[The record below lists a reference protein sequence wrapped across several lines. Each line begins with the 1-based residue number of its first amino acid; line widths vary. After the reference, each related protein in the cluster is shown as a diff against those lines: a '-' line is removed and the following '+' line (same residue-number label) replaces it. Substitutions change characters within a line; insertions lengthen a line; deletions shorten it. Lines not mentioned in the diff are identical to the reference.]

1 MGINFYYD
9 AEVVRIS
16 LDETVSEQD
25 LKRHLTV
32 FEKVSG
38 KQAKL
43 SDESTG
49 LKADALRKTEYLTH
63 LGVQP
68 LPK

>member
-25 LKRHLTV
+25 LKDILTV
-32 FEKVSG
+32 FEKSIR
-38 KQAKL
+38 
-43 SDESTG
+43 
-49 LKADALRKTEYLTH
+49 KAGEAF
-63 LGVQP
+63 
-68 LPK
+68 